1 MPSKQKCCLLSIHA
15 YLKFCF
21 SQITVDAILCSL
33 CLIFLSFYYFNLIHF
48 LIVLFNFMISTKQV
62 KLFSVLC
69 IFNYVQV
76 HKHVLFY
83 MDMIFF
89 CDLLHIINNIILELH
104 VFVFFNFCVFQIRV
118 CTIS

>member
-21 SQITVDAILCSL
+21 SQITVDAIFCSL
-33 CLIFLSFYYFNLIHF
+33 YLIFLSFYYFNLIHF

-83 MDMIFF
+83 MHMIFF
-89 CDLLHIINNIILELH
+89 CDLLHIIDIIILELY
-104 VFVFFNFCVFQIRV
+104 VFVFFDFCVFQIRV